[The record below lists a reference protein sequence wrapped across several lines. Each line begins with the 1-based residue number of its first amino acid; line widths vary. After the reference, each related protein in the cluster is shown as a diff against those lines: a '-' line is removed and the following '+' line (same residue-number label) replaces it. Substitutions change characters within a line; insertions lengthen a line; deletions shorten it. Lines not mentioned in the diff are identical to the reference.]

1 VLRFGLNLVDL
12 TEQNQMKR
20 TILQIVLL
28 VMLASACLGGYVLV
42 RHVLA
47 LPFRATNDAL
57 HTQESPVT
65 LDFLIPAGVHI
76 DEKMTIRE
84 VMDVRFNKGTGIYE
98 RFIKSI
104 TGMVPRKYL
113 YLGDTLLFIFWTFLY
128 LTFLRVFTFAGYG
141 RALRVS
147 LLLGGCTY
155 YFMPDFSPGK
165 IDDGVFVVLALLIM
179 ATRGYL
185 SSRKKR
191 KR

>member
-1 VLRFGLNLVDL
+1 
-12 TEQNQMKR
+12 MKK

-28 VMLASACLGGYVLV
+28 CMLASALLGGYFFV

-57 HTQESPVT
+57 HKEESPVN
-65 LDFLIPAGVHI
+65 LDFLIPAGVNI

-84 VMDVRFNKGTGIYE
+84 VMAVRFKKGAGIYE
-98 RFIKSI
+98 RLVKSI
-104 TGMVPRKYL
+104 TGLVPRKYV

-165 IDDGVFVVLALLIM
+165 IDDGVFVGLALLIM

-191 KR
+191 KQ